1 MKDTTEYVYHPSS
14 NVHIDKSEPLLPWEK
29 TNLCEDGLVK
39 NFWGDN
45 SSSCGCCSVRC
56 WEGESVWSPSCWETE
71 SVESLMC
78 WGEEF
83 TAELTL
89 CCVAK
94 NAEGGKRNIL
104 PNLKQ
109 NTIYHHSLFF
119 PHWLNYSPL
128 TLYLAEWS
136 AISLVWWLRQY
147 GKSFVSRS
155 SANNQDGDG
164 LVSDRGTEEWVLNFC
179 VTNSVLQFSTILQRI
194 VFSPTVRLDFSSSQ
208 AGIGVYRMTILILR
222 WKFGKIV
229 Y

>member
-1 MKDTTEYVYHPSS
+1 MKDTTENVYHPSS

-45 SSSCGCCSVRC
+45 SSSCGRCSVRC
-56 WEGESVWSPSCWETE
+56 WEGESVWSLSCWEAE

-89 CCVAK
+89 CCVAE

-119 PHWLNYSPL
+119 PHWRGWRLAQKIFTYARPVGSIILPLPCTLLNDQQ
-128 TLYLAEWS
+128 YL
-136 AISLVWWLRQY
+136 
-147 GKSFVSRS
+147 
-155 SANNQDGDG
+155 
-164 LVSDRGTEEWVLNFC
+164 
-179 VTNSVLQFSTILQRI
+179 
-194 VFSPTVRLDFSSSQ
+194 
-208 AGIGVYRMTILILR
+208 
-222 WKFGKIV
+222 
-229 Y
+229 